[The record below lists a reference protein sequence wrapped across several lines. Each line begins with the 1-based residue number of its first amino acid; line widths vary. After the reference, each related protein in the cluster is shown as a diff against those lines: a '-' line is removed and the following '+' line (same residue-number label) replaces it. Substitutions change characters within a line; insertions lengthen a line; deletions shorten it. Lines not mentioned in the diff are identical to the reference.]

1 MIDMKRRKHLGFFM
15 AIALLFLVGIF
26 GCGTKD
32 QDPADDPLNEENGRE
47 EDPAPKEEEAGVEEE
62 DPYVLAEEIVPID
75 DRNIAMDED
84 FRSALEEIF
93 EKEPKLVNAGEI
105 LALSYVVD
113 RTITGDDVTE
123 MKALLEERGYG
134 LVGTKI
140 EEDRYELN
148 VSAEIL
154 DQYYNGNIYVMF
166 FTAQEGEHA
175 QNIDVKIL

>member
-75 DRNIAMDED
+75 DRNTAMDKD
-84 FRSALEEIF
+84 FDQHWKKISKKVL
-93 EKEPKLVNAGEI
+93 N
-105 LALSYVVD
+105 LSM
-113 RTITGDDVTE
+113 R
-123 MKALLEERGYG
+123 
-134 LVGTKI
+134 
-140 EEDRYELN
+140 
-148 VSAEIL
+148 
-154 DQYYNGNIYVMF
+154 
-166 FTAQEGEHA
+166 
-175 QNIDVKIL
+175 VKYWHWHM